1 MSKWWDEYFMDIAKR
16 TALQSHC
23 VRLKVGAAAVRDKRI
38 ILTGLNG
45 TPPGEDNCC
54 EEEVWVKDE
63 SYSMGG
69 LWETVTKDSVSHA
82 EENLITFAAHSGISL
97 RGCGL
102 FLTHSPCIHCAKL
115 IRNSGIAYVVYNELF
130 RSNDGLEYLQQR
142 GIPVTKF
149 SELDYG

>member
-1 MSKWWDEYFMDIAKR
+1 MSKWWDDYFMDIAKR

-54 EEEVWVKDE
+54 EEEVSGTYVFHPEKL
-63 SYSMGG
+63 S
-69 LWETVTKDSVSHA
+69 LKTKDSVSHA
-82 EENLITFAAHSGISL
+82 EENLITFAAQSGISL

-115 IRNSGIAYVVYNELF
+115 IRNSGIAYVVYDELF
-130 RSNDGLEYLQQR
+130 RSNDGLEYLQKR